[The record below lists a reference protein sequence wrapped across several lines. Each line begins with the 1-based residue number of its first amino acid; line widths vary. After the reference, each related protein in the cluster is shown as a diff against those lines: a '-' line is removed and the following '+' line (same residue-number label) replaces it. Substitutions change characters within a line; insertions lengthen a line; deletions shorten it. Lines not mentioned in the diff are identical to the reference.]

1 MSDALVQRAYEAAFR
16 AWSRSAVYQPAQ
28 GEARAVRVMLRAAD
42 AGYDPVGIAVRAE
55 NPVAE
60 FLVSEVPALATG
72 DVLTIEGASFRLLTP
87 RHADDRRLKWQ
98 AELVRL

>member
-16 AWSRSAVYQPAQ
+16 AWSRTASYQPAA
-28 GEARAVRVMLRAAD
+28 GAARDVRVMLRSAD

-60 FLVSEVPALATG
+60 FLVSEVPELATG
-72 DVLTIEGASFRLLTP
+72 DTLTVDGVAWRIATP
-87 RHADDRRLKWQ
+87 HHADDRRLKWQ
-98 AELVRL
+98 AELTRL

>member
-1 MSDALVQRAYEAAFR
+1 MSDALVQRVYEAAFR
-16 AWSRSAVYQPAQ
+16 AWSRTASYQPVA
-28 GEARAVRVMLRAAD
+28 GAARDVRVMLRSAD

-60 FLVSEVPALATG
+60 FLVSEVPELATG
-72 DVLTIEGASFRLLTP
+72 DVLTIEGVSFRVLTP

-98 AELVRL
+98 AELVRS